1 MWKHSWSMSSF
12 KTESY
17 DSTKCV
23 LDNLIPSYYEQPT
36 CTAVVSQECQMFN
49 SIAVH
54 RDNG

>member
-1 MWKHSWSMSSF
+1 MSSF

-17 DSTKCV
+17 DSTKSV